1 MRLEHLGTEHV
12 GHRIRIRAA
21 GGTATGVLTDIR
33 RAVNLYDQQGHGGDT
48 AATDR
53 TWVTLWI
60 DGTRL
65 DPLEG
70 WSVDVDILD

>member
-1 MRLEHLGTEHV
+1 MRLEKLGTEHV

-21 GGTATGVLTDIR
+21 GGNVTGVLTDIR
-33 RAVNLYDQQGHGGDT
+33 KAINRHDHEGHGGN
-48 AATDR
+48 AAFTER

-60 DGTRL
+60 DGTL
-65 DPLEG
+65 LEPLEG